1 MITIEEYRNDP
12 CRALSIPYWKAKNLS
27 VPPNMKIVH
36 DSEFDAALLDKYNDR
51 KYFRLIHHL
60 KAIPDFNVTEFEVS
74 GISTYMI
81 DELSY
86 MINLSYAHSSIG
98 VTADYI
104 RTLTMSEV
112 YCPELWIGAFY
123 SKRIIGSVI
132 GEFDKNTGEAAI
144 EWLQVL
150 PEYRNSGMAS
160 ALICRVLKKMRD
172 IADFVTVS
180 GECDNPT
187 NPEYVYRKCGFEGRD
202 VWHILESR
210 K

>member
-12 CRALSIPYWKAKNLS
+12 CKALSVPYWKAKNLS

-36 DSEFDAALLDKYNDR
+36 DSEYDAALLDKYNDR
-51 KYFRLIHHL
+51 KYFRLMHHL
-60 KAIPDFNVTEFEVS
+60 KAIPDFKITKFEFS

-81 DELSY
+81 DELSD

-104 RTLTMSEV
+104 RNLTTSEV

-123 SKRIIGSVI
+123 AKRIIGSVI
-132 GEFDKNTGEAAI
+132 GEFDRITGEAVI

-150 PEYRNSGMAS
+150 PEYRNSGIAS
-160 ALICRVLKKMRD
+160 ALVCRVLKKMCD
-172 IADFVTVS
+172 IADFATVS
-180 GECDNPT
+180 GECGNPT
-187 NPEYVYRKCGFEGRD
+187 NPEYVYRKCGFEGSD
-202 VWHILESR
+202 IWHILESR